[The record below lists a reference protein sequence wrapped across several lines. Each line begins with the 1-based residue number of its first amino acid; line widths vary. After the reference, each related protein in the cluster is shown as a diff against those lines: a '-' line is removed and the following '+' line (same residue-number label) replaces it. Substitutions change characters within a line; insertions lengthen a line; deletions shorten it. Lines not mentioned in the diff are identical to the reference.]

1 MAAIERG
8 DMLVR
13 DMDALAALFKTMY
26 VEHVPAFRCPDPA
39 RVHGMVRSGAAGGLQ
54 VSRARYGG
62 FTYSARISPAN
73 SLMACVYLDAAGAVI
88 ATAREELRV
97 TAGSVHMMPSRL
109 PAIATIDNTDDI
121 VLQVPWTAAR
131 ALAEE
136 TVGLPAARLR
146 FEAMAPV
153 STATARTFTA
163 TAEFIYGQLVTS
175 GATAIHS
182 LIVPELTRMAAAVFL
197 HTFPNTTMTLH
208 YLPGPG
214 WVPSAAVHRAAAFID
229 EHASQPVTVAQIAAA
244 AGVTPRALQ
253 YAFRRHHGTTPTGY
267 LRQARLE
274 RAHRELRSAQSGD
287 GVTVADV
294 ARKWGWA
301 GRTQFTAAYRQR
313 FGTPPSSTLRSG
325 R

>member
-1 MAAIERG
+1 MF
-8 DMLVR
+8 VR
-13 DMDALAALFKTMY
+13 DMDVLAALFRDMF

-39 RVHGMVRSGAAGGLQ
+39 QVRGVVRSAAVGGLQ
-54 VSRARYGG
+54 VSRASYGG

-73 SLMACVYLDAAGAVI
+73 SLLACVYFKASGAAI

-97 TAGSVHMMPSRL
+97 TAGSVHMMPARL

-121 VLQVPWTAAR
+121 VLQIPWTAAR

-136 TVGLPAARLR
+136 TAGLPAARLR

-153 STATARTFTA
+153 SAAAARFFTA

-175 GATAIHS
+175 NATEIHP
-182 LIVPELTRMAAAVFL
+182 LIVPELTRSAAAAFL
-197 HTFPNTTMTLH
+197 HAFPNTTMTLH
-208 YLPGPG
+208 YQPGTG
-214 WVPSAAVHRAAAFID
+214 WAPPAAVRRAAAFID
-229 EHASQPVTVAQIAAA
+229 AHASQPVTVAQIAAA

-287 GVTVADV
+287 GVTVADI

-313 FGTPPSSTLRSG
+313 FGTPPSHTLRSG